1 MMALADGDSGDS
13 RRWWWRLQVVVALT
27 GGGGTDRWW
36 CWQTA
41 IMALAGGGDGR
52 SSDDSKIGLNVRM
65 EAAGFRKRKRW
76 RRRRLWPS
84 MWQSW
89 WL

>member
-1 MMALADGDSGDS
+1 M
-13 RRWWWRLQVVVALT
+13 VALT

-65 EAAGFRKRKRW
+65 EAAGFR
-76 RRRRLWPS
+76 
-84 MWQSW
+84 
-89 WL
+89 